1 MKTVLRLLLPVFCLM
16 LLTAC
21 GGKQVPT
28 REGDLPPWMGTLA
41 DLRQFPQD
49 LNVYAKAAG
58 PDKALLDAGEQAAQD
73 ARFNRIFFGP
83 WDMGKTS
90 MRKRDVAAIFRR
102 ARGFK
107 RDDIRW
113 SQTEWD
119 QISRN
124 AHLRTFPSRAQ
135 AAITVRNTDLRE
147 MPTHETRFSEPTP
160 DSKATPGDSC
170 L

>member
-58 PDKALLDAGEQAAQD
+58 PDKALLDAEEQAAQD
-73 ARFNRIFFGP
+73 ARFIIGRAVV
-83 WDMGKTS
+83 TS
-90 MRKRDVAAIFRR
+90 ITPGAELKNLYRPMTFADR
-102 ARGFK
+102 
-107 RDDIRW
+107 
-113 SQTEWD
+113 
-119 QISRN
+119 
-124 AHLRTFPSRAQ
+124 LRTLSTLAGSR
-135 AAITVRNTDLRE
+135 RE
-147 MPTHETRFSEPTP
+147 PY
-160 DSKATPGDSC
+160 
-170 L
+170 

>member
-73 ARFNRIFFGP
+73 ARFNRIFSAPGTWAKLPCANAMWRPFSVGRAASNATTSVGP
-83 WDMGKTS
+83 
-90 MRKRDVAAIFRR
+90 RR
-102 ARGFK
+102 NG
-107 RDDIRW
+107 IR
-113 SQTEWD
+113 
-119 QISRN
+119 
-124 AHLRTFPSRAQ
+124 
-135 AAITVRNTDLRE
+135 
-147 MPTHETRFSEPTP
+147 
-160 DSKATPGDSC
+160 
-170 L
+170 